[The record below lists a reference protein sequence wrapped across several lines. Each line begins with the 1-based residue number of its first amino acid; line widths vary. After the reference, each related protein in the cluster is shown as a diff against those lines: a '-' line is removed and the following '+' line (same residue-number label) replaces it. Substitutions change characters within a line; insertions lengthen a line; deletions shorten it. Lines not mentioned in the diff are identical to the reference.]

1 MKTLKDYIE
10 QVMREENTQGD
21 EGTDKLTKHRKKM
34 TPGQNVDD
42 DQKDESINTIR
53 QQSHRWIK

>member
-34 TPGQNVDD
+34 TPGQNIDD

-53 QQSHRWIK
+53 QQ